1 MLLLF
6 CVAFDVAVVV
16 LASARVLLRPAVDG
30 GVVVVAMVDDD
41 DDARCLFAL
50 LTVECANVLVSRFC
64 THMAAH
70 RRTRLHAQPP
80 CTL

>member
-16 LASARVLLRPAVDG
+16 LASARVLLRPAVDVG
-30 GVVVVAMVDDD
+30 VVVVVAMVDDD
-41 DDARCLFAL
+41 DDDARCLLAF
-50 LTVECANVLVSRFC
+50 LTGECANVLASRFC

-70 RRTRLHAQPP
+70 RRACVRDLI
-80 CTL
+80 